1 MKKAKKYQKYV
12 FSLLLLCLSVIAFA
26 QSTRM
31 EKQFDK
37 SFKASEGGRLDIYNK
52 YGEVIVRVWNED
64 SVRVMV
70 NIVASGKS
78 AETVQKNME
87 RIDVSFRSVGD
98 LITVSTV
105 VSKGSG
111 MFKELLSEVDDYSKS
126 ILGSNGLSVNYEIWL
141 PSDFN
146 LNIEN
151 KFGNIYMADLDS
163 RICIDLAH
171 GDLKANKLNG
181 QVSIKHSF
189 GKNNIDYIN
198 NGTLIFRGAQS
209 KIRDAHML
217 NIESSSSEIELDK
230 IDYVQLNSR
239 NDKIYI
245 AEVKEIV
252 GDGTFSDLSADVL
265 ISSANLNFNY
275 GDIYFT
281 RIQRDFK
288 SISLIGKS
296 ADINIILDQAS
307 YILANISA
315 NEDKMIVPN
324 SMFALRKAI
333 DEETTLI
340 NLSGFVGNT
349 QKSYGELNIKSE
361 GGELIIAIKEL
372 PLFSD
377 KH

>member
-163 RICIDLAH
+163 RISIDLAH

>member
-163 RICIDLAH
+163 RISIDLAH

-245 AEVKEIV
+245 AEVEEIV